1 MRSYK
6 LPFGTIDILKKNL
19 AEVIVEEGIVMDEIM
34 VDEYHDFLLTN
45 LEAPF
50 SVLINKKHPYS
61 YTFEAQKLI
70 GKLNELKAI
79 AVVIGTNGGL
89 MSTETLI
96 DINKNSSWNIKIF
109 QKRDEA
115 LSWLE

>member
-6 LPFGTIDILKKNL
+6 LSFGTIDILKNNL

-34 VDEYHDFLLTN
+34 VDEFHDFLLTN
-45 LEAPF
+45 LDAPF
-50 SVLINKKHPYS
+50 LILINKKHSYS
-61 YTFEAQKLI
+61 YTFEAQKLF

-96 DINKNSSWNIKIF
+96 DINKNSGWNIKIF